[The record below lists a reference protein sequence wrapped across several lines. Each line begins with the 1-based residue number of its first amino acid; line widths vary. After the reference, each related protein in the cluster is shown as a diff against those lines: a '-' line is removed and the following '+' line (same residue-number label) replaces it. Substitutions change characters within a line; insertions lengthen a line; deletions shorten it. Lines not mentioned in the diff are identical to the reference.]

1 MSETLELSKEGK
13 VMHYTSGRT
22 IRELVDTSRTLG
34 IAREDVVQ
42 ILKDNGLYYLVYY
55 YGE

>member
-1 MSETLELSKEGK
+1 MEEALELSKEGK

-22 IRELVDTSRTLG
+22 IRELVDTSRKLG
-34 IAREDVVQ
+34 IARDDIVQ
-42 ILKDNGLYYLVYY
+42 ILKENGLYYLVYY

>member
-1 MSETLELSKEGK
+1 MSKALELSKEGK

-34 IAREDVVQ
+34 IAREDVV
-42 ILKDNGLYYLVYY
+42 
-55 YGE
+55 

>member
-34 IAREDVVQ
+34 IAREDVV
-42 ILKDNGLYYLVYY
+42 
-55 YGE
+55 